1 MYSSSHHKSSKT
13 RLKKSRQF
21 VGSIDITD
29 HHYLLQ
35 PIDFFIYYLYTIGEL
50 SLIISK
56 FMTAI
61 IMKVN
66 DRIPKEL
73 DIIQEEEGLG
83 NRTSTITF
91 LIKYYFLTK
100 KSSLDQSMQIMDKL
114 LDRID
119 VQKLP
124 SAIEQLK
131 DI

>member
-1 MYSSSHHKSSKT
+1 
-13 RLKKSRQF
+13 
-21 VGSIDITD
+21 
-29 HHYLLQ
+29 
-35 PIDFFIYYLYTIGEL
+35 
-50 SLIISK
+50 
-56 FMTAI
+56 MTAI